1 MMCRLFIR
9 SLFTLIP
16 AALAFGTIAAQQR
29 IVGECMITYKVT
41 VTADTLPDKDMA
53 EALRT
58 ATRTVYIK
66 GSNTR
71 NDLTGAAFSQSTY
84 FDKNSGEAVVLRE
97 FGNDRFITRLD
108 TAAWARQ
115 NERFSGA
122 AFVPS
127 AGSKTIAGYEC
138 RRGTVNLK
146 DGTSLTVY
154 YSTAIT
160 PSVKEFE
167 YCFREVPGLVLEYS
181 GTEKGQ
187 QITYTAAQVNLSPV
201 PVSRFEIPTKGYRML

>member
-1 MMCRLFIR
+1 MMRSLFIR
-9 SLFTLIP
+9 PLLMLLP
-16 AALAFGTIAAQQR
+16 AVQSFCPVAAQQR

-41 VTADTLPDKDMA
+41 VSADSLPDKEMV

-66 GSNTR
+66 GSNSR
-71 NDLTGAAFSQSTY
+71 NDLRGAAFSQSTY
-84 FDKNSGEAVVLRE
+84 FDKTTGEAVVLRE

-108 TAAWARQ
+108 TAAWARE
-115 NERFSGA
+115 NARFAGA

-127 AGSKTIAGYEC
+127 SGSKTIAGYEC
-138 RRGTVNLK
+138 RRGSVNLK

-167 YCFREVPGLVLEYS
+167 
-181 GTEKGQ
+181 
-187 QITYTAAQVNLSPV
+187 
-201 PVSRFEIPTKGYRML
+201 